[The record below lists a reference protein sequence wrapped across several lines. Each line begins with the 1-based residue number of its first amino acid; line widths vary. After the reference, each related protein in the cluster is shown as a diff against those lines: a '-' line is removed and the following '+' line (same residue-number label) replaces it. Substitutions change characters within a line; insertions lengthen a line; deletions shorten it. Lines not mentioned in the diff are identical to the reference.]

1 MMSGEVLRAGV
12 HDAPGTS
19 MLFTAQRGFI
29 QGHHRE
35 PRWHSSVVVVGSGAS
50 QPESAGFRV
59 FLCGACMFSLCLSE
73 VFSTVLRFPLKSSKN
88 IILA

>member
-12 HDAPGTS
+12 HDAPSAS

-35 PRWHSSVVVVGSGAS
+35 PRRHGGVVVAGTGAS

-59 FLCGACMFSLCLSE
+59 FSVWRLHVLLVSE
-73 VFSTVLRFPLKSSKN
+73 VDGAKLSFK
-88 IILA
+88 IIKKHVF